1 MRIYMLRRKNTK
13 IKLFYSFQNVRL
25 DLYIKVLKPDIK
37 KKQKQ
42 KQKIYITCIIY
53 YLMIIFICRS
63 CTVNMSCRASRR
75 ISFRTDSIR
84 YQINSCTRRNA
95 KPKEAMAHL

>member
-37 KKQKQ
+37 KNKNKN
-42 KQKIYITCIIY
+42 KKYI
-53 YLMIIFICRS
+53 
-63 CTVNMSCRASRR
+63 
-75 ISFRTDSIR
+75 
-84 YQINSCTRRNA
+84 
-95 KPKEAMAHL
+95 